1 MKSKGIIVDHSHVP
15 LPSEPI
21 NLTIPKKE
29 EVGLYILIILIIFLI
44 LLSAVFIYERRKDDT
59 TRKTDFKNSK

>member
-1 MKSKGIIVDHSHVP
+1 MKSKGIIIDHSHIP

-29 EVGLYILIILIIFLI
+29 EAGLYILIILMIFLI
-44 LLSAVFIYERRKDDT
+44 LLAEVLIYERRKDDT
-59 TRKTDFKNSK
+59 NRKTDFKNSK